1 VRGVA
6 ALALKCGDAAARG
19 EQSGEMAAGGEA
31 GDTDRCWVDPVVGS
45 ISAEPAD
52 GGFGILDRGRKFRL
66 AGEPVVDREIGR
78 ASCRERVSTPV

>member
-1 VRGVA
+1 VA
-6 ALALKCGDAAARG
+6 ALALKCGDASARG

-52 GGFGILDRGRKFRL
+52 GGPFAVTALL
-66 AGEPVVDREIGR
+66 PVK
-78 ASCRERVSTPV
+78 STTLTTTPDSEANT